1 MLLML
6 EQILMDFEKKNLDM
20 IEKLKVSSDYF
31 EIFDLKELDEKKLKK
46 SPLNQLVSL
55 CNKILVILL
64 VLLKNFNF

>member
-46 SPLNQLVSL
+46 SPLNQLV
-55 CNKILVILL
+55 LVY
-64 VLLKNFNF
+64 VTKYW